1 MKTIIK
7 ADIID
12 NYGNTIISLPEYVGQ
27 SYENVEILRKE
38 ISEKY
43 MKPKKFILFTYTS

>member
-1 MKTIIK
+1 MKTILR

-12 NYGNTIISLPEYVGQ
+12 NNGNTIISLPEYVGQ
-27 SYENVEILRKE
+27 RYENVEILRKE

-43 MKPKKFILFTYTS
+43 MKPKRFILFTYTS

>member
-12 NYGNTIISLPEYVGQ
+12 NNGNTIISLPEYDGVKTD
-27 SYENVEILRKE
+27 NVEYLRKE